1 MVSRFVGRDY
11 STLREEIISFLRNK
25 LPKDW
30 DWTNLSDPI
39 VIFAESLARMGD
51 QLHYTID
58 ELRRECDISTAKRA
72 SSIYSYAMREGY
84 KMMLPRASF
93 GTLLVVASQKHS
105 GMLKLHIDKFS
116 PIQVTNTGDTL
127 YATET
132 VDHILYTEQ
141 NQDYLAN
148 LKSNLDGTT
157 PLDKFETPEDQHK
170 AMTSWY
176 NYTDY
181 IDTAA
186 KKTTR
191 IPVVLGTLET
201 FNFSY
206 NDINSDSTVDIPDAL
221 IDRNL
226 LSLVRQRSG
235 VKDFE
240 LEYVDDIIGSGF
252 SETSFTITPKF
263 IGGAISLVIEFPSN
277 HRDLFSLQ
285 DTFSFRYIRTIDKK
299 IDDTEEN
306 ANAINLNKYIS
317 VLPEYADSPDILS
330 GLEFKVKLSD
340 GIKGYTE
347 FENPN
352 VTREN
357 YKKYVQ
363 NYASLLTKDDYES
376 YIKSATSQHCQVF
389 DHADNYRL
397 DKVPPNTE
405 LIPRTIYIITDA
417 DFDGRRELWRD
428 LKERS
433 SRSDCIVLI
442 PYGKD
447 PYTIVVKAECFLL
460 GTSVST
466 VATQIKKALMEYY
479 ATDIGERVPEVSKI
493 NYIVHSASDK
503 VIRMDSCIVRDSTY
517 GNTDKTFNSVFE
529 LENTDIDKLYDA
541 VSTGKV
547 YNDSVTGICTIDTSP
562 EGYEYVKYEPVT
574 YKPFPDKFTDIFILT
589 PPANEQKVDDYMDLL
604 GHQAEYGDLD
614 SADWDI
620 KDTDI
625 FNPDPDSDDTS
636 TTKYR
641 YIKDY
646 YIKHH
651 YMVPVLNNV
660 VVMIKAVTR

>member
-1 MVSRFVGRDY
+1 MASRFVGRDY
-11 STLREEIISFLRNK
+11 STLREEILSFLRNK

-51 QLHYTID
+51 QLHFTID
-58 ELRRECDISTAKRA
+58 ELRRECDVATAKRA

-93 GTLLVVASQKHS
+93 GVLLVSSATQSNK
-105 GMLKLHIDKFS
+105 LKLSIKKFS

-127 YATET
+127 YAADD
-132 VDHILYTEQ
+132 VDHILYAEPSSE
-141 NQDYLAN
+141 YLN
-148 LKSNLDGTT
+148 SLREKTSGTT
-157 PLDKFETPEDQHK
+157 PLDEYSNQADQQQN
-170 AMTSWY
+170 MTDWY
-176 NYTDY
+176 NYTGY

-186 KKTTR
+186 KRVTR

-206 NDINSDSTVDIPDAL
+206 SDINSDSTVDIPDAL

-226 LSLVRQRSG
+226 LSLVRRSSSLG
-235 VKDFE
+235 DIE
-240 LEYVDDIIGSGF
+240 LDYVDDIIGSGF
-252 SETSFTITPKF
+252 SEKSFTITPKF

-277 HRDLFSLQ
+277 YQDLFTQQ

-299 IDDTEEN
+299 IDDTPEN
-306 ANAINLNKYIS
+306 TAAINLTNYVS
-317 VLPEYADSPDILS
+317 ALPEYENDPDILE
-330 GLEFKVKLSD
+330 GIHFEVKLSD
-340 GIKGYTE
+340 GIKGYAE
-347 FENPN
+347 YENPN

-363 NYASLLTKDDYES
+363 SYASLLTKDDYAS

-405 LIPRTIYIITDA
+405 LIPRTVYIITDA
-417 DFDGRRELWRD
+417 DYNGRRDLWYD

-447 PYTIVVKAECFLL
+447 PYTIVVKAECYLL
-460 GTSVST
+460 GTSVSA

-479 ATDIGERVPEVSKI
+479 SVDPGERVPETSRI
-493 NYIVHSASDK
+493 NYIVHKASDK

-517 GNTDKTFNSVFE
+517 GSVDSTFNKVFE
-529 LENTDIDKLYDA
+529 LENTDIDTIY
-541 VSTGKV
+541 SKV
-547 YNDSVTGICTIDTSP
+547 YSGEAYNDPNTGISTIAISK
-562 EGYEYVKYEPVT
+562 EGIQYIKYEPVT
-574 YKPFPDKFTDIFILT
+574 YNPFPDKFTDIYVIT
-589 PPANEQKVDDYMDLL
+589 STSEVRVDDYMDLL
-604 GHQAEYGDLD
+604 GHQAAYGDLD
-614 SADWDI
+614 SPDWDV
-620 KDTDI
+620 KDSEI
-625 FNPDPDSDDTS
+625 FSPEPNDDSGYDYRSISDD
-636 TTKYR
+636 
-641 YIKDY
+641 

>member
-1 MVSRFVGRDY
+1 MASRFVGRDY
-11 STLREEIISFLRNK
+11 STLREEILSFLRNK

-51 QLHYTID
+51 QLHFTID
-58 ELRRECDISTAKRA
+58 ELRRECDVATAKRA

-93 GTLLVVASQKHS
+93 GVLLVSSATQSNK
-105 GMLKLHIDKFS
+105 LKLSIKKFS

-127 YATET
+127 YAADDI
-132 VDHILYTEQ
+132 DHVLYAEPSS
-141 NQDYLAN
+141 DYLN
-148 LKSNLDGTT
+148 SLREKTIGTT
-157 PLDKFETPEDQHK
+157 PLDEYGSSEDQQQN
-170 AMTSWY
+170 MTDWY
-176 NYTDY
+176 NYTGY

-186 KKTTR
+186 KRVTR

-206 NDINSDSTVDIPDAL
+206 SDINSDSTVDIPDAL

-226 LSLVRQRSG
+226 LSLMRRSSSLG
-235 VKDFE
+235 DIE
-240 LEYVDDIIGSGF
+240 MDYVDDIIGSGF
-252 SETSFTITPKF
+252 SEKSFTITPKF

-277 HRDLFSLQ
+277 YQDLFTQQ

-299 IDDTEEN
+299 IDDTPEN
-306 ANAINLNKYIS
+306 AAAINLTNYVS
-317 VLPEYADSPDILS
+317 ALPEYENDPDILE
-330 GLEFKVKLSD
+330 GIHFEVKLSD

-347 FENPN
+347 YENPN

-363 NYASLLTKDDYES
+363 SYASLLTKDDYAS

-405 LIPRTIYIITDA
+405 LIPRTVYIITDA
-417 DFDGRRELWRD
+417 DYNGRRDLWYD

-447 PYTIVVKAECFLL
+447 PYTIVVKAECYLL
-460 GTSVST
+460 GTSVSA

-479 ATDIGERVPEVSKI
+479 SADPGERVPETSKI
-493 NYIVHSASDK
+493 NYIVHKASDK

-517 GNTDKTFNSVFE
+517 GSVDSTFNKVFE
-529 LENTDIDKLYDA
+529 LENTDIDTIYNKIY
-541 VSTGKV
+541 SGEV
-547 YNDSVTGICTIDTSP
+547 YNDPNTGISTIAVSKD
-562 EGYEYVKYEPVT
+562 GAQYIKYEPVT
-574 YKPFPDKFTDIFILT
+574 YNPFPDKFTDIYVVT
-589 PPANEQKVDDYMDLL
+589 STSEVRVDDYMGLL
-604 GHQAEYGDLD
+604 GHQAAYGDLD
-614 SADWDI
+614 SPDWDV
-620 KDTDI
+620 KDSEI
-625 FNPDPDSDDTS
+625 FSPEPNDDSGYD
-636 TTKYR
+636 YR
-641 YIKDY
+641 SIRGD